1 MTISSEDIELADKF
15 YDILNTGYYC
25 DSKQVTDLFNKLT
38 GKNVNNTNC
47 STCIRHRVL
56 EIHNIVERLKEKSND
71 GSTKKITKGD

>member
-1 MTISSEDIELADKF
+1 MKISSEDIELADKF

-25 DSKQVTDLFNKLT
+25 DSNSVTALFNKLT

-56 EIHNIVERLKEKSND
+56 EIHNIVERLKEESND
-71 GSTKKITKGD
+71 AENKKITKGD

>member
-15 YDILNTGYYC
+15 YNILNTGYYC
-25 DSKQVTDLFNKLT
+25 DSNSVTTLYNKLT

-56 EIHNIVERLKEKSND
+56 EIHNIVERLKEESND
-71 GSTKKITKGD
+71 AENKKITKGD